1 MFNDLEKNAQYLS
14 DATKMIDTLKT
25 IHTNTI
31 HQHVVLGSLV
41 KTNVSNFYIALS
53 IGKIE
58 LENDTY
64 FVISK
69 SSPIGELLYNKTTGD
84 CITFNNT
91 TYTITEIR

>member
-1 MFNDLEKNAQYLS
+1 
-14 DATKMIDTLKT
+14 MIDTLKT